1 MATKRKSTTT
11 KKAAAPEQKP
21 KPKRRKRKKA
31 AKRKRAASSSRSSGT
46 SSGSSKRRT
55 RKPLQLVLR
64 VEDVAINSPALQ
76 RLSDAQRVDL
86 AAMDSRKRTFATRP
100 AWAADDAAWR
110 RAVRLVAPHWQR
122 LRNPWPTVAWVYLHS
137 GGAVA
142 EGRRGL
148 AAREDDA
155 PAAARSG
162 RRSARARATTRST
175 HEDYNEAEEAA
186 PRTQPVRVE
195 QLHVDETGID
205 QHGQYRGRGLWWR
218 VWNASLD
225 SVVRATSAAAARKLV
240 TGSF

>member
-1 MATKRKSTTT
+1 MATKRKQST
-11 KKAAAPEQKP
+11 KKAAAAPEQ

-31 AKRKRAASSSRSSGT
+31 AKRRKRAASSSSSSASG
-46 SSGSSKRRT
+46 GSSKRRG

-64 VEDVAINSPALQ
+64 VEDVAINSAALQ

-86 AAMDSRKRTFATRP
+86 AAMDPRKRTFATRP

-110 RAVRLVAPHWQR
+110 RAVRLVSPHWSR

-155 PAAARSG
+155 PPARG
-162 RRSARARATTRST
+162 ARARARATTRST
-175 HEDYNEAEEAA
+175 HDAYNDAEDAA
-186 PRTQPVRVE
+186 PRGQTVRVE

-205 QHGQYRGRGLWWR
+205 QNGQYRGRGLWWR